1 MIIWYPFNP
10 LYYNGTPSRSNAA
23 LSIVKVLSHGAAL
36 LERRSFLCRYHRED
50 FSWLLTVAKH
60 DLFFLHVSKV
70 SKQYGWNMMKSINNI
85 NKLKIQQLST
95 DKQLELTNRS
105 CWTRDVPP
113 NCCTQ
118 SWLASILA
126 VYVSHA
132 PISPTSK
139 DTFMGIAMPKYPR
152 SPHKMWDQMNQMHT
166 HTQPPQ
172 QKLLDDLPWSSQL
185 NVRCQWSVM
194 SVSN

>member
-85 NKLKIQQLST
+85 KFKLINSRFNNYQLISNLNWRT
-95 DKQLELTNRS
+95 EVVGPLDPWCAPELLHSEVVSIHTCSLCISCTNLS
-105 CWTRDVPP
+105 D
-113 NCCTQ
+113 
-118 SWLASILA
+118 LIIHIL
-126 VYVSHA
+126 
-132 PISPTSK
+132 
-139 DTFMGIAMPKYPR
+139 MGIAMPKKP
-152 SPHKMWDQMNQMHT
+152 K
-166 HTQPPQ
+166 
-172 QKLLDDLPWSSQL
+172 
-185 NVRCQWSVM
+185 
-194 SVSN
+194 VST